1 MISGYQSVSVFA
13 LKQGRLNEP
22 ALWRTGLLLALA
34 VGERQWLEWFRLL
47 RGGFGFSP
55 FGGGGVDAPAVV
67 VAARLTFCLA
77 GNGRFEALD
86 A

>member
-1 MISGYQSVSVFA
+1 MRA
-13 LKQGRLNEP
+13 LV
-22 ALWRTGLLLALA
+22 LA
-34 VGERQWLEWFRLL
+34 VAELQRLAWSRLL

>member
-1 MISGYQSVSVFA
+1 MVGQQKAARWGGSAEF
-13 LKQGRLNEP
+13 
-22 ALWRTGLLLALA
+22 GLECERALALA
-34 VGERQWLEWFRLL
+34 VAERQRLARSRLL

-55 FGGGGVDAPAVV
+55 SGGGGVDAPAVV
-67 VAARLTFCLA
+67 VASRLTFGLA

>member
-22 ALWRTGLLLALA
+22 ALWGTGLLLALA
-34 VGERQWLEWFRLL
+34 VGERQWLEWSRLL

-55 FGGGGVDAPAVV
+55 FGGGVDAPAVV
-67 VAARLTFCLA
+67 VAARLTFGLA